1 MIYDKNFQGIQY
13 SILWLRTFTS
23 NMYGFIY
30 SCGLQK
36 KGFGNR
42 VGFGFWFSALSSI
55 SGLSHIVFDSSSSI
69 HVVQLQELLLP
80 PEMVAT
86 MWLDHTPYT
95 LTCSFIPFGSTY
107 FMNSSIE
114 PEISKRV
121 HVDQL
126 QSIIIRDRI
135 ETNFK

>member
-1 MIYDKNFQGIQY
+1 
-13 SILWLRTFTS
+13 
-23 NMYGFIY
+23 MYGFIY

-69 HVVQLQELLLP
+69 HVVQLQELLPP

-86 MWLDHTPYT
+86 MWFNHTPYT
-95 LTCSFIPFGSTY
+95 RTSVHLYGSTY
-107 FMNSSIE
+107 FMNSSI
-114 PEISKRV
+114 PEITKIGV
-121 HVDQL
+121 HVGFFF
-126 QSIIIRDRI
+126 R
-135 ETNFK
+135 K

>member
-1 MIYDKNFQGIQY
+1 MYHPVSLY

-95 LTCSFIPFGSTY
+95 RTCVHLYGCTY
-107 FMNSSIE
+107 FMNSSI
-114 PEISKRV
+114 PEITKIRV
-121 HVDQL
+121 RARL
-126 QSIIIRDRI
+126 FSRI
-135 ETNFK
+135 